1 MQRPGAGVE
10 SPRVSH
16 PEYDPSPAHRLLRL
30 LMRSFRI
37 GVFFGVE
44 VRMYWTAAIL
54 MPLLFWSWFAPVAE
68 TWGEEL
74 TLATIATVLLFV
86 IIWSHEM
93 GHIACGW
100 RYRIRTDLITLSPLG
115 GVAHMNAPAT
125 TPHAELGIALAGPAV
140 HLVWLAVFWPLKL
153 WLPYGLCGIEGWW
166 DPIHFTVWF
175 LVTTNV
181 GLLLFNLLPIFPL
194 DGGRSLRALLSMRWH
209 PNRATMWATTIGF
222 VGGGLLILSGLFRR
236 SYESFIPICIGISC
250 ISACVNERRV
260 ARHALIYDE
269 SLRRELWE
277 GDPDAWKRASA
288 SISHDLTRRRPGFFV
303 RWRMQRAARR
313 AAAAREADAA
323 LNREVDE
330 ILERVHKVGM
340 TGLSNREKAVL
351 KQAANRRR
359 GAG

>member
-1 MQRPGAGVE
+1 MAYRD
-10 SPRVSH
+10 
-16 PEYDPSPAHRLLRL
+16 YDQSRWVQLLRTL
-30 LMRSFRI
+30 TRSFRI
-37 GVFFGVE
+37 GWFFGVE
-44 VRMYWTAAIL
+44 VRMYWAAAIG
-54 MPLLFWSWFAPVAE
+54 MPLLFWSWIAPIAA
-68 TWGEEL
+68 TWAEEL
-74 TLATIATVLLFV
+74 TLTAISTVLLFV

-100 RYRIRTDLITLSPLG
+100 RYRIRTELITLSPMG

-125 TPHAELGIALAGPAV
+125 TPGAELGIALAGPAV
-140 HLVWLAVFWPLKL
+140 HLVWLAVVWPLKV
-153 WLPYGLCGIEGWW
+153 WVPGDLCGIAGWW
-166 DPIHFTVWF
+166 DPLDFTLWF

-181 GLLLFNLLPIFPL
+181 SLLLFNLLPIFPM

-209 PNRATMWATTIGF
+209 PNRATLWATTVGF
-222 VGGGLLILSGLFRR
+222 VGAGLLILSGLSRT
-236 SYESFIPICIGISC
+236 SYESVIPMCIGLSC
-250 ISACVNERRV
+250 ISACIHERRV

-277 GDPDAWKRASA
+277 TDPDAWKRASTA
-288 SISHDLTRRRPGFFV
+288 VSRDLVRSRPGFLA
-303 RWRMQRAARR
+303 RLRAGRAERR
-313 AAAAREADAA
+313 AAAARAADAA

-359 GAG
+359 GTG